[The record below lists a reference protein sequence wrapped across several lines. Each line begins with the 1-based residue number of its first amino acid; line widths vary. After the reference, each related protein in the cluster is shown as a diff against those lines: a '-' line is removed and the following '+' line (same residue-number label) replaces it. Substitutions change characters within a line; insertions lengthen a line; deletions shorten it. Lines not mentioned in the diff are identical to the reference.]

1 MPDVRIA
8 EGPKKVPK
16 CIGKNYKKPDMRV
29 KLNVQGLLGIAAIAF
44 MVGVVFAKQWNI
56 PWLYFGASVLFYC
69 GAVIALSVWQE
80 EEKGKQETLR
90 HELAG
95 PKPAGPQP
103 AGPHQRET
111 LMVIEEINES
121 KVVMFTLFRAL
132 LGCHLAFALQALG
145 ILVDMGGGE
154 SVVVRIGYFLASL
167 AIGLTVPF
175 LLLSRREERVDG
187 AGEVGEVGEA
197 GHKPAGGAPLS
208 APNDQQDSRH

>member
-1 MPDVRIA
+1 MQ
-8 EGPKKVPK
+8 
-16 CIGKNYKKPDMRV
+16 V
-29 KLNVQGLLGIAAIAF
+29 KLNVQGLLGIAALAF
-44 MVGVVFAKQWNI
+44 MLGVVFAKQWNI

-95 PKPAGPQP
+95 P
-103 AGPHQRET
+103 HQRET
-111 LMVIEEINES
+111 LLVVEEINES

-132 LGCHLAFALQALG
+132 LGCHLAFALQTLG
-145 ILVDMGGGE
+145 ILVDIGEGE

-187 AGEVGEVGEA
+187 AGKASEA
-197 GHKPAGGAPLS
+197 HAGGAPVS
-208 APNDQQDSRH
+208 TPNDQQELRH